1 MPNYSR
7 ASLNIWIKDYER
19 EDVKAV
25 FDDYHWSCE
34 PVVWEDKTIAFT
46 DYEAEDGEFADVEN
60 ALIALQVP
68 FDRFADSFLDL
79 SASVTQYRPNLP
91 RPVTTYTAADGDPF
105 LSLTDLKIIL
115 LNAELSD
122 DAKLRKIA
130 ELVNREDF
138 QVLLIG
144 QNRIVTV

>member
-25 FDDYHWSCE
+25 FADYHWSCE
-34 PVVWEDKTIAFT
+34 PVEWKDRTIAFT
-46 DYEAEDGEFADVEN
+46 DYEAEDGEFADVEK

-79 SASVTQYRPNLP
+79 SASVTQYRPDLP
-91 RPVTTYTAADGDPF
+91 RPVTTYTASDGDPF

-115 LNAELSD
+115 LNAELND
-122 DAKLRKIA
+122 GEKLCKIA
-130 ELVNREDF
+130 ELVNSEDF